1 MLNETEITQY
11 EALVSKAKQHPDIV
25 AQAKALLDGHHAGK
39 VKKLA
44 AIKKIDFKEAEKQL
58 PRRTLADLE
67 KSTQKLDMNDIIEIA
82 GGTMPV
88 CELLERG
95 EEFDGRA
102 MPDPIEGSA
111 YGKTTAKFYYN
122 DGQSPCINSFAHGQ
136 KTVYVLKQHLPA
148 QRKLEQPKSQL
159 SESHAADLTKPLD
172 AEGFP
177 HKKSQQNGTIKLL
190 PTIDNH
196 AHLCRGYGITL
207 GYNVMKKEPVITIPG
222 FSGSI
227 ENYFSNTIET
237 ICSQAALNGM
247 DTRQVPKYLN
257 VLADRNP
264 INPIAEWITSVPW
277 DGVDRVEAISDTLV
291 VHEDFPIAF
300 KGKLV
305 KKFLTSAVAA
315 ATLPSGFQSRGI
327 LTIQGPQGIGKT
339 SWARNLVPRGL
350 LGDQY
355 VLTGH
360 HLDASSKDSI
370 VAAIT
375 HWFVE
380 IGEVDSSLKKNVAL
394 LKGFITQKH
403 DSIRLW
409 YGRAIS
415 KFQRRTV
422 FIATV
427 NDPNFL
433 VDQTGNSRFWTLPV
447 TKINYNHGIDM
458 QQLYRQLYDE
468 IQQGAEWWLNS
479 EGEAQLEELNQVHR
493 AVNAVEERV
502 MMVMNPNLPSERW
515 AAKKPIEVLLAIG
528 FRNPSNRQCK
538 DCADV
543 LRREYGTPKKIQ
555 GAYKYR
561 IPLDHS
567 RLPNS

>member
-1 MLNETEITQY
+1 
-11 EALVSKAKQHPDIV
+11 VRR
-25 AQAKALLDGHHAGK
+25 
-39 VKKLA
+39 LA
-44 AIKKIDFKEAEKQL
+44 DTKKITVEEAEKQL
-58 PRRTLADLE
+58 PRRTLADLD
-67 KSTQKLDMNDIIEIA
+67 KSTQELDLNDTVEIA
-82 GGTMPV
+82 GEIIPV
-88 CELLERG
+88 SELLERG
-95 EEFDGRA
+95 EELNGKA
-102 MPDPIEGSA
+102 MPDPIEGSE
-111 YGKTTAKFYYN
+111 YGKTTAMFYFN
-122 DGQSPCINSFAHGQ
+122 NGQSPCIHSFAHGR
-136 KTVYVLKQHLPA
+136 KTVYVLKQHLST
-148 QRKLEQPKSQL
+148 QREPEQPKSQL
-159 SESHAADLTKPLD
+159 AESHVADLTKALD
-172 AEGFP
+172 PEGFP
-177 HKKSQQNGTIKLL
+177 HKKLQQNGTIKLL

-196 AHLCRGYGITL
+196 ADLCKGYGISL
-207 GYNVMKKEPVITIPG
+207 GYNVMKKEPVIIIPG

-237 ICSQAALNGM
+237 ICSLAALNGM

-277 DGVDRVEAISDTLV
+277 DGADRVEAISDTLV
-291 VHEDFPIAF
+291 VHEEFPIAF
-300 KGKLV
+300 KGKLI

-315 ATLPSGFQSRGI
+315 ATLPSGFESRGI

-339 SWARNLVPRGL
+339 SWARNLVPPGL
-350 LGDQY
+350 LRDQY

-360 HLDASSKDSI
+360 HLDASSKDSV

-403 DSIRLW
+403 DSVRLW

-447 TKINYNHGIDM
+447 TKIDYNHKIEM
-458 QQLYRQLYDE
+458 QQLYRQLHDE

-479 EGEAQLEELNQVHR
+479 EEEAQLEELNQVHR

-502 MMVMNPNLPSERW
+502 MMAMNPNLPSKRW

-528 FRNPSNRQCK
+528 FRNPTNRQCK

-543 LRREYGTPKKIQ
+543 LRREYGSPKKIQ

-567 RLPNS
+567 RIPNN